1 MSTINTH
8 KIHEGSEPTVIVQGI
23 DINRIVEDEERAI
36 ASNNEDIPS
45 QHRRWEDVIEKAKE
59 KECDKRACKGNDER
73 SKDCS
78 DCG

>member
-1 MSTINTH
+1 MSTNNTH

-36 ASNNEDIPS
+36 AETGETDEDLRS
-45 QHRRWEDVIEKAKE
+45 RWGKLIEKAKE
-59 KECDKRACKGNDER
+59 KECDKRACKGNDGR